1 MKKFGK
7 KNFNITGI
15 IFFIPILLILQFN
28 GCSEQSTDPDEDQN
42 TFSFNVKVVDDNNN
56 PIQGIMVGSHYYP
69 SYTLPKEKRSS
80 NFLNP
85 MAATTIKF
93 SINQQSI
100 ADLTVYDLE
109 NINVKKIIDN
119 QTLQAGVYAVI
130 FDATGL
136 KGSVYKIKLN
146 IKDTLNQNILFTDS
160 IYSALLHLDPASC
173 KIGIT
178 NSTGNFITNDKT
190 YFPSLYTL
198 PDLIRT
204 GEGDPTP
211 LGIFS
216 ITDQITIQLTDTLS
230 NITKV
235 FTKTIGKNK
244 NEFILKFSEGTNAMY
259 KNDVVESIIPKNN
272 VQSIFPKINRY
283 WSLEQSYPNPFN

>member
-1 MKKFGK
+1 MKMFGK
-7 KNFNITGI
+7 TNYITGI

-28 GCSEQSTDPDEDQN
+28 GCSEQSTNPDEDQN

-69 SYTLPKEKRSS
+69 SYPLPKETRSN

-119 QTLQAGVYAVI
+119 QTLQAGVYSVI

-146 IKDTLNQNILFTDS
+146 IKDTMNQNILFTDS
-160 IYSALLHLDPASC
+160 IYSSLLHLDPAYC
-173 KIGIT
+173 KMGIT

-198 PDLIRT
+198 PDLVRT
-204 GEGDPTP
+204 AEDSPEP

-216 ITDQITIQLTDTLS
+216 ITDQITIQLTDTLL

-235 FTKTIGKNK
+235 FNKTISKNK
-244 NEFILKFSEGTNAMY
+244 NEFVLKFSEGTTAIY
-259 KNDVVESIIPKNN
+259 KIDGTKSLSPKSYVQSIIPK
-272 VQSIFPKINRY
+272 IKRY